1 MLNDEPFSRRGFT
14 LIELLVVIAIIAVLI
29 ALLLPAVQAAR
40 EAARRAQCV
49 NNLKQLA
56 LAASNYESA
65 FGSLPPAMLTNRIG
79 LTTHS
84 NHIGPSAFVYMA
96 QFYEQ
101 TALVNS
107 YNFDMAIFAGS
118 NATVGNIAT
127 SSLWCPSDGAISKAQ
142 LLDPDWYLDQPPGD
156 FYNHASSYA
165 GCEGMWPVRL
175 RPWIGGGSQ
184 KDGSISTIESKT
196 ANGVMR
202 SKQATRLAEVSDGT
216 SNTFLFSEHAKAI
229 FSDATIQLDPWTFG
243 FYWQSGYY
251 TNTLFDTMYP
261 PNAHRKYSTNLAY
274 PSGWWYVTV
283 QAASS
288 MHPGGANFAFCDGSV
303 RFVKDTIQTWT
314 IDPSTSDPV
323 GIAINQVEGYPM
335 YSLGAARPGV
345 YQALSSRAGGEI
357 VSADAY

>member
-1 MLNDEPFSRRGFT
+1 MTHVTPPPHRGFT

-40 EAARRAQCV
+40 EAARRAQCT

-56 LAASNYESA
+56 LAAASYESS
-65 FGSLPPAMLTNRIG
+65 FGSLPPAMLTNRISPE
-79 LTTHS
+79 THS
-84 NHIGPSAFVYMA
+84 NHIGPSSFVYMA
-96 QFYEQ
+96 QFLEQ
-101 TALVNS
+101 AAIANA
-107 YNFDMAIFAGS
+107 YNFDMAIFAGA
-118 NATVGNIAT
+118 NATVGNISVGT
-127 SSLWCPSDGAISKAQ
+127 LLCPSDGAIAKPQ
-142 LLDPDWYLDQPPGD
+142 LLDSDWYLDQPPGD
-156 FYNHASSYA
+156 WHNYATSYV

-184 KDGSISTIESKT
+184 KNGSVATAESMT

-202 SKQATRLAEVSDGT
+202 PKLATRLAEVTDGT

-251 TNTLFDTMYP
+251 TNSLFDTMYA
-261 PNAHRKYSTNLAY
+261 PNAHRKYAGRLAY

-303 RFVKDTIQTWT
+303 RYIKDTIQTWT

-323 GIAINQVEGYPM
+323 GIAISQLEGSPL
-335 YSLGAARPGV
+335 YSLGTARPGI
-345 YQALSSRAGGEI
+345 YQALSSRAGGE
-357 VSADAY
+357 VLSADSY